1 MMSILELKKKKK
13 METMMTNLSPE
24 EEKRKKAVFDSMSP
38 RRQNHIL
45 KKGYDVW
52 DPFENPKDPID
63 TRKDKTRRT
72 SQMLIRE
79 FLQSRPMEG
88 YSNDFGKGAFDIC
101 LGMMNKEE
109 RYLGMY
115 EFAVWHARL
124 AKGEG
129 IE

>member
-1 MMSILELKKKKK
+1 
-13 METMMTNLSPE
+13 MTNLSPE
-24 EEKRKKAVFDSMSP
+24 EEKRKKAVFDRMSP

-63 TRKDKTRRT
+63 MRKEKTRRT

-79 FLQSRPMEG
+79 FLQNRPMEG

-124 AKGEG
+124 EKEEG
-129 IE
+129 AE

>member
-1 MMSILELKKKKK
+1 
-13 METMMTNLSPE
+13 MMTNLSPE
-24 EEKRKKAVFDSMSP
+24 EEKKKKAVFDSMSP
-38 RRQNHIL
+38 RRQNHII
-45 KKGYDVW
+45 KKGYADW
-52 DPFENPKDPID
+52 DPFETPKDPID
-63 TRKDKTRRT
+63 MRKDKTRRT
-72 SQMLIRE
+72 SHMLIRE

-124 AKGEG
+124 DKGDGAE
-129 IE
+129 